1 MKSLRIILLEIIGPI
16 LQRFRQLSL
25 PLRGFKNI
33 SKKAVIERG
42 VKLDRVYPQHIY
54 IGENTL
60 IASEVTIL
68 CHEHV
73 YRDPVNPEL
82 PLLKK
87 TTIGKRCFIGVSAM
101 VLPGVNIGDDCII
114 GAASVVAHD
123 IPAGSV
129 AVGVPARVVRSN
141 IRLNDKAIEIQ

>member
-1 MKSLRIILLEIIGPI
+1 MKPMRILLLEAIGPI
-16 LQRFRQLSL
+16 LQKSRQLSL

-33 SKKAVIERG
+33 SKTAVIERG
-42 VKLDRVYPQHIY
+42 VRLDRVYPQHIY
-54 IGENTL
+54 IGDRTL
-60 IASEVTIL
+60 VASDVTIL

-73 YRDPVNPEL
+73 YRDPINPEL

-101 VLPGVNIGDDCII
+101 ILPGVTIGDDCII

-129 AVGVPARVVRSN
+129 AVGVPARVIRSN
-141 IRLNDKAIEIQ
+141 VKLNDRAIEIR